1 MSSLGFCN
9 LDEAFNTSSK
19 LKKKGR
25 GRYSKVDS
33 DIDDNKIDDSL
44 MEKILGRG
52 RELEGNSEPGESR
65 PKMSTDMDYVNSL
78 AETYDKNSLFVKNR
92 EKELLSE
99 SNRDLEPNKMQ
110 RDENLKSKTEMEEM
124 RMHILELSNVVKDLA
139 NTMKPSHVEPVK
151 EPVKEVERDSLEKIR
166 EGYTNYNID
175 SNIVNKFKSKITF
188 DNDQFNELLLYVFT
202 GIFLLILID
211 YIYNLGKKA
220 F

>member
-19 LKKKGR
+19 LKKKGKN
-25 GRYSKVDS
+25 RYSKVNDKM
-33 DIDDNKIDDSL
+33 DDNI

-52 RELEGNSEPGESR
+52 KELENDVSPGEVW

-78 AETYDKNSLFVKNR
+78 AETYDENSLFVKNR
-92 EKELLSE
+92 QKESLAL
-99 SNRDLEPNKMQ
+99 NRDSEPNKIQ
-110 RDENLKSKTEMEEM
+110 NAENLNSKNEMEEL
-124 RMHILELSNVVKDLA
+124 RMKILDLT
-139 NTMKPSHVEPVK
+139 NLVTGLTKTIKEPIEQKVEPDIK
-151 EPVKEVERDSLEKIR
+151 
-166 EGYTNYNID
+166 EGYVNYNID
-175 SNIVNKFKSKITF
+175 QGINKFKNKITF

>member
-33 DIDDNKIDDSL
+33 DDNKIDDSL

-188 DNDQFNELLLYVFT
+188 DNDQFNELLLYIFT
-202 GIFLLILID
+202 GIFILIMID
-211 YIYNLGKKA
+211 YIFNLGKKA

>member
-19 LKKKGR
+19 LKKKGK
-25 GRYSKVDS
+25 GRYNKM
-33 DIDDNKIDDSL
+33 DNKIDDN
-44 MEKILGRG
+44 MMKQILSRG
-52 RELEGNSEPGESR
+52 EELGNSLPGEER

-78 AETYDKNSLFVKNR
+78 AETYDNNSLFVQNKQ
-92 EKELLSE
+92 KELLSE
-99 SNRDLEPNKMQ
+99 SNRDAEPNKIQ
-110 RDENLKSKTEMEEM
+110 KEENLNSKKEMEEM
-124 RMHILELSNVVKDLA
+124 RMNILELSNVVKDLA
-139 NTMKPSHVEPVK
+139 NNINKPPVIPQVEDKPK
-151 EPVKEVERDSLEKIR
+151 EDIK
-166 EGYTNYNID
+166 EGYTNYNINPD
-175 SNIVNKFKSKITF
+175 TVQNFKSKITF

>member
-19 LKKKGR
+19 LKKKGK
-25 GRYSKVDS
+25 GRYSKVD
-33 DIDDNKIDDSL
+33 DKIDDNM

-52 RELEGNSEPGESR
+52 RELEGNNEPGESR

-78 AETYDKNSLFVKNR
+78 ADTYDKNSLFVKNR

-99 SNRDLEPNKMQ
+99 SNRDLEPNKIQ
-110 RDENLKSKTEMEEM
+110 NSENLKSRNEMEEL
-124 RMHILELSNVVKDLA
+124 RIQILDLSKVVGDLA
-139 NTMKPSHVEPVK
+139 NSMKPSQIEPV
-151 EPVKEVERDSLEKIR
+151 VEVEKNETNAPIEKIK

-175 SNIVNKFKSKITF
+175 SNIVPNIVQNFKSKITF

>member
-33 DIDDNKIDDSL
+33 GIDDNKIDDSL

-65 PKMSTDMDYVNSL
+65 PKMSTDMDYINSL

-151 EPVKEVERDSLEKIR
+151 EPVKEVEKDSLEKIR

>member
-19 LKKKGR
+19 LKKR
-25 GRYSKVDS
+25 GKNRYSK
-33 DIDDNKIDDSL
+33 IDNKIDDGM

-52 RELEGNSEPGESR
+52 KELEGNSLPGESR

-78 AETYDKNSLFVKNR
+78 ADTYDKNSLFVQNR
-92 EKELLSE
+92 QKELLSE
-99 SNRDLEPNKMQ
+99 SNKDLEPNKIQ
-110 RDENLKSKTEMEEM
+110 KEENLESKKEMEEM
-124 RMHILELSNVVKDLA
+124 RMSILDLSKVVSDLA
-139 NTMKPSHVEPVK
+139 NSIKAPQVEPAVENVK
-151 EPVKEVERDSLEKIR
+151 SNERNESVEKIK
-166 EGYTNYNID
+166 EGYVNYNID

-188 DNDQFNELLLYVFT
+188 DNDQFNELLLYIFT

>member
-19 LKKKGR
+19 LKKKGK

-33 DIDDNKIDDSL
+33 DIDNKIDDSL

-139 NTMKPSHVEPVK
+139 NTMKPSHIEPVK
-151 EPVKEVERDSLEKIR
+151 EPVKDSLEKIR

>member
-1 MSSLGFCN
+1 
-9 LDEAFNTSSK
+9 
-19 LKKKGR
+19 
-25 GRYSKVDS
+25 
-33 DIDDNKIDDSL
+33 

-52 RELEGNSEPGESR
+52 RELEGNNEPGESR

-78 AETYDKNSLFVKNR
+78 ADTYDKNSLFVKNR

-99 SNRDLEPNKMQ
+99 SNRDSEPNKMQ

-124 RMHILELSNVVKDLA
+124 RMNILELSKVVGDLA
-139 NTMKPSHVEPVK
+139 NSMKPPQVEPVK
-151 EPVKEVERDSLEKIR
+151 KVENKDSLEKIK

-175 SNIVNKFKSKITF
+175 PNIVQNFKSKITF